1 MSEYLRLPSGDLIPL
16 ADGLRLGRSPA
27 CELTVDEPSVSRE
40 HAVVRG
46 RPGRWFVEDLGSRNG
61 TRVNATRLTFGR
73 PHPLRHDDRVLLGTV
88 DLVVLSAAEVNDID
102 RTSSLATDHAYAA
115 IGLSPFQHQVV
126 VCLAEPWLAGGEP
139 ASNADIARRLGTP
152 DAIDAIKA
160 ALRRV
165 YAKADLTDD
174 VSRTKRHELCRFA
187 QRQGWL

>member
-1 MSEYLRLPSGDLIPL
+1 MTEHLRLPSGELIPL
-16 ADGLRLGRSPA
+16 ADGLKLGRSPDCA
-27 CELTVDEPSVSRE
+27 VSVDDPSVSRE

-61 TRVNATRLTFGR
+61 TRVNASRLVFGQAY
-73 PHPLRHDDRVLLGTV
+73 PLRHDDRVLLGTV
-88 DLVVLSAAEVNDID
+88 HVVVLSAAESDDAD
-102 RTSSLATDHAYAA
+102 RTSSLEADRAYMA

-139 ASNADIARRLGTP
+139 ANNADIARLLGTP
-152 DAIDAIKA
+152 DAVDAIKA

-165 YAKADLTDD
+165 YAKAGLTEDR
-174 VSRTKRHELCRFA
+174 SRTKRRELCLFA

>member
-1 MSEYLRLPSGDLIPL
+1 MTEHLRLPSGELIPL
-16 ADGLRLGRSPA
+16 ADGLKLGRSPDCA
-27 CELTVDEPSVSRE
+27 VSIDDPSVSRE

-61 TRVNATRLTFGR
+61 TRVNASRLVFGQVY
-73 PHPLRHDDRVLLGTV
+73 PLRHDDRVLLGTV
-88 DLVVLSAAEVNDID
+88 HVVVLSAAESDDAD
-102 RTSSLATDHAYAA
+102 RTSSLEADRAYMA

-139 ASNADIARRLGTP
+139 ANNADIARLLGTP
-152 DAIDAIKA
+152 DAVDAIKA

-165 YAKADLTDD
+165 YAKAGLTEDR
-174 VSRTKRHELCRFA
+174 SRTKRRELCLFA